1 MANNNRSKSKKVQIL
16 LNSSLNSQLS
26 LAAKRCG
33 ITKSAFV
40 RVALEREFAQDEQL
54 AEECSRLDRLPL
66 VEEKKETPQL
76 VLF

>member
-1 MANNNRSKSKKVQIL
+1 MENNKLNKSKKVRIL

-54 AEECSRLDRLPL
+54 AKECSRLDRLP
-66 VEEKKETPQL
+66 
-76 VLF
+76 FI